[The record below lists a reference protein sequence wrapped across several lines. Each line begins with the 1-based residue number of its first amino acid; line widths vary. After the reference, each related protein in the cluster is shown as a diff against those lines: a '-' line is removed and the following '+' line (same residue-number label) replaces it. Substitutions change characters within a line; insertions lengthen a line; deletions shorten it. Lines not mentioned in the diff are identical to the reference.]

1 MLVSHDF
8 NRVSGSER
16 AVNFCFIRV
25 LATRQYST
33 RIQKFT
39 IARYFHTINSLSSFP
54 FPATKEQTDSRAN
67 KRQRV
72 HDPAISPVLAAG
84 NERDEREREFIDD
97 RLKSIVH

>member
-1 MLVSHDF
+1 MKLVSYVF
-8 NRVSGSER
+8 
-16 AVNFCFIRV
+16 
-25 LATRQYST
+25 LRQLTLPRFSSFQ
-33 RIQKFT
+33 ISLLLPLG
-39 IARYFHTINSLSSFP
+39 NSLSSSP

-97 RLKSIVH
+97 RLKSIVGQVFNHRIMV